1 MAGPAVG
8 ITMRLVQLAAILLL
22 TAAAEASAAA
32 PAEHILVFTR
42 TAGYR
47 HDSIPAAVAALR
59 ALAERHGLALDHTED
74 AAAFNSTNLGR
85 YRVIAFANTTGDILD
100 EHQQRAFE
108 SYVAGGGSYLG
119 LHSAADTEHGWPWYG
134 ALVGAYFQRHPPG
147 LQTGSVT
154 FARSVGGERAWRVT
168 DEFYDFR
175 DNPRARVLVVATL
188 DERTYDGGGMGGD
201 HPIAWC
207 QTFAGGRSWFT
218 GLGHRL
224 ELYTDPFYLEHLER
238 GLLFAAGLSD
248 GC

>member
-1 MAGPAVG
+1 
-8 ITMRLVQLAAILLL
+8 MRMLV
-22 TAAAEASAAA
+22 AAAVLGMLSGAA
-32 PAEHILVFTR
+32 PEALSQEPDGGTNGSRLGTVERRVDEAEDVIVEQ
-42 TAGYR
+42 
-47 HDSIPAAVAALR
+47 V
-59 ALAERHGLALDHTED
+59 LA
-74 AAAFNSTNLGR
+74 
-85 YRVIAFANTTGDILD
+85 
-100 EHQQRAFE
+100 
-108 SYVAGGGSYLG
+108 
-119 LHSAADTEHGWPWYG
+119 
-134 ALVGAYFQRHPPG
+134 
-147 LQTGSVT
+147 
-154 FARSVGGERAWRVT
+154 

-207 QTFAGGRSWFT
+207 QTFADGRSWYT